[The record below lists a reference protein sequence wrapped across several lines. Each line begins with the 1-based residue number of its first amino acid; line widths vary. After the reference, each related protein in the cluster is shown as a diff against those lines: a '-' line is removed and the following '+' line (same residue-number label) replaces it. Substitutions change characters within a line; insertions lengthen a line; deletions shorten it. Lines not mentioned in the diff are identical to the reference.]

1 VIYFK
6 SLQLYLLCVIIAK
19 FLYQLPLFCAT
30 PPFTLYDPEQCS
42 SSDDR
47 HIPLDVLMKRE
58 DYMIGLRKYWGSAA
72 YPQDGG
78 IVRGLLPDIVCVAAL
93 LVMKRYLV
101 AIGVWDYV
109 RVNRNIY

>member
-1 VIYFK
+1 
-6 SLQLYLLCVIIAK
+6 VIIAK

-42 SSDDR
+42 SSDH

-101 AIGVWDYV
+101 GIGVWDYV
-109 RVNRNIY
+109 RVHRNIY